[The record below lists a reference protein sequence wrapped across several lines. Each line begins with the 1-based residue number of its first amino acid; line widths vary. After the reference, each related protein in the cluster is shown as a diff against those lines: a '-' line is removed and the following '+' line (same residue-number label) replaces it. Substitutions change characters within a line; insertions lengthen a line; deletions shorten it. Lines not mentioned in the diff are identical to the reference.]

1 MSFWIVTGLS
11 ALLSVAVLVV
21 ALLRGRAGQQP
32 AAAYDLQVYRDQLK
46 EVDRDLARK
55 VIEEAD
61 AERLRNEISRRILA
75 ADAAMKADQAQ
86 DGKLGRIGWL
96 LGAAL
101 SVVVIGGS
109 FGLYRQ
115 LGAPGYGDLGLQMRI
130 AMANEAYRSR
140 PSQEVAETRLPP
152 VPSLETV
159 PQEHRDLVQQLRDTV
174 AERPDDLQG
183 HILLAQE
190 EARLGRYRDA
200 YEAQEIVLRLKGA
213 EATGDDF
220 AMMATMMTLAA
231 GEYVSPEAEIFLQEA
246 VARDPENPLARY
258 HIGLMMLQTGR
269 PDQAFVM
276 WERLLRESPPHAPW
290 SNAIRPHIEDV
301 AIRAGVQYTLPEA
314 APAPPAL
321 RGPTEDDVDAMQDMA
336 PEDQME
342 MIRGMVAGLS
352 DRLAAEG
359 GSPEEWAQLINALG
373 VLGDREQAQVIFDEA
388 RLVFAGNPAAI
399 GTVTSAAQRA
409 GLIE

>member
-352 DRLAAEG
+352 DRLATEG

>member
-290 SNAIRPHIEDV
+290 NNAIRPHIEDV